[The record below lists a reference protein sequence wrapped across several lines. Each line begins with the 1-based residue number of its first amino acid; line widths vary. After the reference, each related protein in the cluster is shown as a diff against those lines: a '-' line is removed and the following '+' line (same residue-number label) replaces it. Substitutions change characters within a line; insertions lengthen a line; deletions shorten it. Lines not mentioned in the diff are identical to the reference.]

1 MDFTGLDHYDGKSR
15 NFMTQSQKNHEFWM
29 EKALQLAIKAGSRG
43 EVPVGAVIIQNG
55 KLLATGRNRRE
66 ELKTPLGH
74 AEMLALHRAAKKLGT
89 WRLTDCTL
97 YVTLE
102 PCLMC
107 AGGLWQSRIGHVV
120 FGAHDPKGG
129 ALGSL
134 YNVHSD
140 ERLNHRYEIT
150 TGVLAEECA
159 QVLKNFFK
167 ERRRK

>member
-1 MDFTGLDHYDGKSR
+1 
-15 NFMTQSQKNHEFWM
+15 MTQSHKNHEFWM

-43 EVPVGAVIIQNG
+43 EVPVGALVVQNG
-55 KLLATGRNRRE
+55 KLIATGRNQRE

-89 WRLTDCTL
+89 WRLSDCTL

-107 AGGLWQSRIGHVV
+107 AGTLWQSRIGHVV
-120 FGAHDPKGG
+120 FGANDPKGG

-134 YNVHSD
+134 YQVHSD
-140 ERLNHRYEIT
+140 NRLNHRYEVT
-150 TGVLAEECA
+150 TGVMAEECA
-159 QVLKNFFK
+159 QVLKDFFK
-167 ERRRK
+167 ERRKKK

>member
-1 MDFTGLDHYDGKSR
+1 
-15 NFMTQSQKNHEFWM
+15 M

-43 EVPVGAVIIQNG
+43 EVPVGALVVQNG
-55 KLLATGRNRRE
+55 KLIATGRNQRE

-89 WRLTDCTL
+89 WRLSDCTL

-107 AGGLWQSRIGHVV
+107 AGTLWQSRIGHVV
-120 FGAHDPKGG
+120 FGANDPKGG

-134 YNVHSD
+134 YQVHSD
-140 ERLNHRYEIT
+140 NRLNHRYEVT
-150 TGVLAEECA
+150 TGVMAEECA
-159 QVLKNFFK
+159 QVLKDFFK
-167 ERRRK
+167 ERRKKK